1 MELAAYFPIAQVVG
15 VDLVPPAT
23 DDAQTLGYGLE
34 KRPENYTFVA
44 GNVLEGLPFPDQS
57 FDFVHQRLLIT
68 AIPGNRWPF
77 VVHELTRLARIGG
90 WVGLAE
96 CGVPED
102 GRPALTRLGK
112 ARNEAVSR
120 RGVAVLTGPR

>member
-34 KRPENYTFVA
+34 KRPENYTFAA

-68 AIPGNRWPF
+68 AIPGHPCPCVAPER
-77 VVHELTRLARIGG
+77 TRLPR
-90 WVGLAE
+90 
-96 CGVPED
+96 
-102 GRPALTRLGK
+102 
-112 ARNEAVSR
+112 R
-120 RGVAVLTGPR
+120 RGWAERPECAAPQPRRPG